1 MKNSSLSVMIHGFP
15 KLGTVLSYLNDYK
28 VSVIGY
34 ENQMSI
40 IDLLF
45 LKKGKMFL
53 LKAKYNLIISEIY
66 LNKIKIIGKNDS
78 FKLVNKVDEMK
89 DGKFYL
95 TKDGFVYI
103 LEGKNLALEVLNNTA
118 RAFYCDGIKENYYYG
133 IKENY
138 YYEVADKQLIV
149 NILSDIINTRM
160 YSYLFFGSKER
171 ISSYVKQF
179 TLRQLI
185 EYLTKDGSF
194 SIKQDTITASLIKLK
209 DEISKNNI

>member
-34 ENQMSI
+34 ANQMSI

-53 LKAKYNLIISEIY
+53 LKTKYNLIISSIY
-66 LNKIKIIGKNDS
+66 LNKMKIIGKNDS

-118 RAFYCDGIKENYYYG
+118 RAFYYDGIKENYYYG

-149 NILSDIINTRM
+149 NILSDIINTRR
-160 YSYLFFGSKER
+160 YAYLFFGSKER

-194 SIKQDTITASLIKLK
+194 CIQQDTITASLIKLK
-209 DEISKNNI
+209 DKISKNNI

>member
-15 KLGTVLSYLNDYK
+15 KLGTVLSYGIDYK

-53 LKAKYNLIISEIY
+53 LKAKYNLIISSIY
-66 LNKIKIIGKNDS
+66 LNKMKIIGKNDS

-103 LEGKNLALEVLNNTA
+103 LEGKNLDLEVLNNTA
-118 RAFYCDGIKENYYYG
+118 RAFYYDGIKENYYYG

-160 YSYLFFGSKER
+160 YAYLFFGSKER
-171 ISSYVKQF
+171 ISSYVKQY
-179 TLRQLI
+179 TLHQLV
-185 EYLTKDGSF
+185 EYITKDGSF
-194 SIKQDTITASLIKLK
+194 SIQQDTITASLIKLK
-209 DEISKNNI
+209 DEIAKNNI

>member
-1 MKNSSLSVMIHGFP
+1 MKNNLLSVMIYGFP
-15 KLGTVLSYLNDYK
+15 KLGTVLDYGLDYNIC
-28 VSVIGY
+28 VIGY

-40 IDLLF
+40 IDLLY
-45 LKKGKMFL
+45 LRKGKMLL
-53 LKAKYNLIISEIY
+53 LKTKYVFIINAIY
-66 LNKIKIIGKNDS
+66 LNKMKIIGRNDS

-103 LEGKNLALEVLNNTA
+103 LEGKNLALEILNNTA
-118 RAFYCDGIKENYYYG
+118 RAFYYDG

-160 YSYLFFGSKER
+160 HAYLFFGSKER

-209 DEISKNNI
+209 DKISKNNI

>member
-53 LKAKYNLIISEIY
+53 LKTKYNLIISSIY
-66 LNKIKIIGKNDS
+66 LNKMKIIGKNDS

-118 RAFYCDGIKENYYYG
+118 RAFYYDGIKENYYYG

-149 NILSDIINTRM
+149 NILSDIINTRRHA
-160 YSYLFFGSKER
+160 YLFFGSKER

-194 SIKQDTITASLIKLK
+194 CIQQDTITASLIKLK
-209 DEISKNNI
+209 DKIAKNNI

>member
-15 KLGTVLSYLNDYK
+15 KLGTVLSYGIDYK

-40 IDLLF
+40 IDLLY

-53 LKAKYNLIISEIY
+53 LKTKYNLIISSIY
-66 LNKIKIIGKNDS
+66 LNKMKIIGKNDS

-118 RAFYCDGIKENYYYG
+118 RAFYYDGIKENYYYG

-160 YSYLFFGSKER
+160 YAYLFFGSKER

-194 SIKQDTITASLIKLK
+194 CIQQDTITASLIKLK
-209 DEISKNNI
+209 DKIAKNNI

>member
-1 MKNSSLSVMIHGFP
+1 MINSSLSVMIHGFP

-53 LKAKYNLIISEIY
+53 LKTKYNLIISSIY
-66 LNKIKIIGKNDS
+66 LNKMKIIGKNDS

-118 RAFYCDGIKENYYYG
+118 RAFYYDG

-149 NILSDIINTRM
+149 NILSDIINTRR
-160 YSYLFFGSKER
+160 YAYLFFGSKER
-171 ISSYVKQF
+171 IISYVKQF

-194 SIKQDTITASLIKLK
+194 CIQQDTITASLIKLK
-209 DEISKNNI
+209 DKISKNNI

>member
-15 KLGTVLSYLNDYK
+15 KLGTVLSYGIDYK

-53 LKAKYNLIISEIY
+53 LKTKYNLIISSIY
-66 LNKIKIIGKNDS
+66 LNKMKIIGKNDS

-118 RAFYCDGIKENYYYG
+118 RAFYYDGIKENYYYG

-160 YSYLFFGSKER
+160 YAYLFFGSKER

-194 SIKQDTITASLIKLK
+194 CIQQDTITASLIKLK
-209 DEISKNNI
+209 DKIAKNNI

>member
-1 MKNSSLSVMIHGFP
+1 MKNNSLSVMTYGFP
-15 KLGTVLSYLNDYK
+15 KLGTVLDYGIDYK

-40 IDLLF
+40 IDLLY
-45 LKKGKMFL
+45 LRKGKMFL
-53 LKAKYNLIISEIY
+53 LKTKYVFIINAIY
-66 LNKIKIIGKNDS
+66 LNKMKIIGKNDS

-103 LEGKNLALEVLNNTA
+103 LEGKNLALEILNNTA
-118 RAFYCDGIKENYYYG
+118 RVFYYDG

-138 YYEVADKQLIV
+138 YYEVVDKQLIV

-160 YSYLFFGSKER
+160 YAYLFFGSKER
-171 ISSYVKQF
+171 ISSYVKQY
-179 TLRQLI
+179 TLRQLV

-194 SIKQDTITASLIKLK
+194 GIQQDTITASLIKLK

>member
-15 KLGTVLSYLNDYK
+15 KLGTVLSYGIDYK

-45 LKKGKMFL
+45 LTKGKMFL
-53 LKAKYNLIISEIY
+53 LKTKYNLIISSIY
-66 LNKIKIIGKNDS
+66 LNKMKIIGKNDS

-118 RAFYCDGIKENYYYG
+118 RAFYYDGIKENYYYG

-138 YYEVADKQLIV
+138 YYEVVDKQLIV

-160 YSYLFFGSKER
+160 YAYLLFGSKER
-171 ISSYVKQF
+171 ISSYVKQY
-179 TLRQLI
+179 TLHQLV

-194 SIKQDTITASLIKLK
+194 SIQQDTITASLIKLK
-209 DEISKNNI
+209 DKISKNNI